1 MGLIQEVDLT
11 EVLPSQFHLRETSL
25 QKVWT
30 LKQRRLD
37 DVLGP
42 PAVRRWEN
50 QFITLDG
57 QHRLIVEQILGDQR
71 IPVYIAESERDLLKY
86 TQVPS
91 MPTRAV
97 DDTNQ
102 FIQIRYNIAMF
113 DCVSLQRKLQPQ
125 NPVDMVTFEDLINHY
140 GLKRRDD
147 NRLSYKADVMV
158 AAQDCF

>member
-1 MGLIQEVDLT
+1 MGIIEEVSLDL
-11 EVLPSQFHLRETSL
+11 VLPSQFHLRKTSL

-30 LKQRRLD
+30 LKQRGLD

-42 PAVRRWEN
+42 PAVRKLGDH
-50 QFITLDG
+50 FITLDG
-57 QHRLIVEQILGDQR
+57 QHRLIVGQILGDKR
-71 IPVYIAESERDLLKY
+71 TPVYIAENERDLLKY

-113 DCVSLQRKLQPQ
+113 DCVSLQRELKPQ
-125 NPVDMVTFEDLINHY
+125 NQQGMVTFEDLINFY
-140 GLKRRDD
+140 GLRKRDD
-147 NRLSYKADVMV
+147 NRLSYNKSVMI
-158 AAQDCF
+158 AAQDFF